1 MKYKYKKLDY
11 NTEDLESL
19 PNSELKKIADYW
31 LRQYLINDVN
41 TNPQYCPIKKRHYNL
56 SEMQVAH
63 YIDRAYSMWTRY
75 DLTNCHMISSQSNMW
90 DAQIL
95 VDGYKSK
102 HHKEYQEFLIS
113 EYGVDILN
121 ILRKKAENK
130 KIFRKEDYIEVINKF
145 RRNE

>member
-1 MKYKYKKLDY
+1 MKYKSKIFDY
-11 NTEDLESL
+11 NTTDYDKLSI
-19 PNSELKKIADYW
+19 SQLKRQADYW
-31 LRQYLINDVN
+31 LRYYLIQD
-41 TNPQYCPIKKRHYNL
+41 TSRNPQYCPIKKRHYNL

-63 YIDRAYSMWTRY
+63 YIDRGKSMWTRY

-113 EYGVDILN
+113 EYGFEVLEIL
-121 ILRKKAENK
+121 KKKSENK
-130 KIFRKEDYIEVINKF
+130 EIFRRENYIEVINGF
-145 RRNE
+145 RK